1 MKSDIL
7 EVLDL
12 QQFRGE
18 AMLAV
23 FSLGGPWEYI
33 IVLVV
38 VMIFFGAGK
47 LPQVLGQMGRG
58 VKAFK
63 NGMNEKDLDL
73 LSKDETDTDV
83 VSSGSPKETI
93 KDVQEV

>member
-1 MKSDIL
+1 M
-7 EVLDL
+7 
-12 QQFRGE
+12 F
-18 AMLAV
+18 AV

-33 IVLVV
+33 IILLV

-63 NGMNEKDLDL
+63 DGMNEKDAEL
-73 LSKDETDTDV
+73 LSKNEDSTTETK
-83 VSSGSPKETI
+83 KETI